1 MSNRAVTKETT
12 HQVNLTSNRIRK
24 GLSNYWTLSILV
36 LIIAIFGVIEP
47 RFLSRSNWLSTTTYM
62 TETMLLGIS
71 ETFVIITAGIDLS
84 VGAIEG
90 LAGVVAALV
99 ILKTLAFGTTLSL
112 IFGVVFGLVVGMLV
126 GLVNGLVITKM
137 KITPFITTLGTMGV
151 ATGLT
156 FIFSGG
162 TDVVGLPAS
171 LNVIGNLV
179 VASWFNFTVIITM
192 IVLALAGIWL
202 SKTRFGQYTY
212 AIGSNAEASRR
223 AGIRVDNHLIKV
235 YMLSGLIASLSGIL
249 LLTRFATASP
259 LTGANS
265 ELNAIAA
272 VVIGGASLFGGR
284 GTMFG
289 TLVGAGIIS
298 VLVTGLVI
306 VNVQPYWQVVAIG
319 VIIILA
325 VWFDQLNHRPS

>member
-1 MSNRAVTKETT
+1 MSTRTVAKETT
-12 HQVNLTSNRIRK
+12 RERNSFNNHIWVN
-24 GLSNYWTLSILV
+24 LSNYWTLGILV
-36 LIIAIFGVIEP
+36 LIITIFGVIEP

-62 TETMLLGIS
+62 TETMLLAIS

-84 VGAIEG
+84 VGATEG

-99 ILKTLAFGTTLSL
+99 ILKTLAIGTTLSL
-112 IFGVVFGLVVGMLV
+112 ILGVISGLLVGMVV

-137 KITPFITTLGTMGV
+137 KITPFIVTLGTMGI

-171 LNVIGNLV
+171 LNEIGN
-179 VASWFNFTVIITM
+179 SIIAGWLSFPVTITI
-192 IVLALAGIWL
+192 IVLILAGIWL

-235 YMLSGLIASLSGIL
+235 YMLGGLIASLSGVL

-272 VVIGGASLFGGR
+272 VVIGGTSLFGGR

-289 TLVGAGIIS
+289 SLVGAGIIS

-306 VNVQPYWQVVAIG
+306 VNVLPYWQVVAIG

-325 VWFDQLNHRPS
+325 VWFDQLHHRSS